1 MLGNIFVEWHWCTK
15 SRTTSDTKSG
25 LACTGCLQR
34 KNHHTHYLGVSA
46 VDLYSVHSVH
56 TVATW

>member
-34 KNHHTHYLGVSA
+34 KKPPYTLLRCISSRPVQCTQCTHSGYM
-46 VDLYSVHSVH
+46 
-56 TVATW
+56 